1 MNSTDLC
8 PPFPRREAPGARQ
21 AAAEVAPGQGT
32 PGPQQEITTLFSA
45 MASPGQG
52 ARAPVRLSVSPFSPG
67 QPHSCRPDV
76 LHYLSLLHRT
86 GSPQKAGTASPSLL
100 SSTVCR
106 RPGASQVPGERSLT
120 VNRRL
125 GGWVGGW
132 MDRWMDEGLWE
143 RKEERKSH
151 PTEGLLQQRPI
162 LKLQLC

>member
-76 LHYLSLLHRT
+76 LNYLSLLHRT
-86 GSPQKAGTASPSLL
+86 GSPLKSFCKLQ
-100 SSTVCR
+100 
-106 RPGASQVPGERSLT
+106 
-120 VNRRL
+120 
-125 GGWVGGW
+125 GG
-132 MDRWMDEGLWE
+132 
-143 RKEERKSH
+143 
-151 PTEGLLQQRPI
+151 
-162 LKLQLC
+162 LKLAFTFWTPSSQLVGSKVGKSLGHLEPVRARESSHVTFVEAQDSKRYEIAQITFEHSQAFDCRTSVRS